1 MEMLNDNL
9 QSLSLYEASA
19 TCSTIIQYSRHFCTT
34 IKLCCVL
41 SNLCKKGG
49 VIGRRTNW
57 TSRKKHQFHNFF
69 FFIILLN
76 IVTGHNYKW
85 KSKTV
90 FDQMNGWNTDH
101 IKSQIYG
108 IAHKRH
114 CLPLFRILKQILCFF
129 YLCFFRKWKTNIL
142 LTLGS

>member
-1 MEMLNDNL
+1 ML
-9 QSLSLYEASA
+9 
-19 TCSTIIQYSRHFCTT
+19 CS
-34 IKLCCVL
+34 IKLVQKRGRNWV
-41 SNLCKKGG
+41 SNKLD
-49 VIGRRTNW
+49 IQEE
-57 TSRKKHQFHNFF
+57 TSVPQMF

-85 KSKTV
+85 KSKIV

-114 CLPLFRILKQILCFF
+114 CLPLFRTLKQILSFF
-129 YLCFFRKWKTNIL
+129 YLCFFRKWKKIYYLRWVLKFINRFEPQKFGNHFPTNKKSLKIPKL
-142 LTLGS
+142 